1 MIEEIKILREFFSGQ
16 PQTGNQINI
25 IIVGNTADLKKEIM
39 LLQDAIRDLVGQYPK
54 KAAPMEIVDNPKL
67 KIQRSEETR
76 KKLREAWI
84 RRKARKENAMP
95 ILQNSYEPGNGK
107 GQTI

>member
-1 MIEEIKILREFFSGQ
+1 
-16 PQTGNQINI
+16 
-25 IIVGNTADLKKEIM
+25 
-39 LLQDAIRDLVGQYPK
+39 
-54 KAAPMEIVDNPKL
+54 MEIVDNPKL